1 MARVKEAD
9 TIDLSTIPMI
19 ERQTI
24 NSAMMTSEPY
34 KKASVRSRK
43 RYDNSGEI
51 FATKSVRKVRALS
64 SNYGIN

>member
-43 RYDNSGEI
+43 RYDNSG
-51 FATKSVRKVRALS
+51 
-64 SNYGIN
+64 